1 MLPAMAGN
9 GRVKVY
15 AMVRIRKCRRL
26 GCNNPVPQSEGRGRP
41 QKYCRHACK
50 IAAFRRRHRHR
61 GVRQATAGPAEWYTP
76 SWVVELARDTLGT
89 IDLDPSS
96 DDTAQAVVQAAQS
109 FGVGRPDAEGGLSPA
124 ATWAGRVWMNPPYG
138 KGLLQAFIDRLIA
151 EVDAGH
157 VDAAMV
163 LTSVHAMSSAS
174 SGQPLM
180 RASVVSCVL
189 RGRLTFWGP
198 NSTGATPTFGSV
210 VTALGR
216 GLDVDRFTRVW
227 SPYGAV
233 VAASGNGTS

>member
-1 MLPAMAGN
+1 MA
-9 GRVKVY
+9 
-15 AMVRIRKCRRL
+15 RIRKCRRI

-61 GVRQATAGPAEWYTP
+61 GVRHATPGPAEWYSP
-76 SWVVELARDTLGT
+76 PWVVELARDTLGT
-89 IDLDPSS
+89 IDCDPAS
-96 DDTAQAVVQAAQS
+96 DAAAQASVQATTWYGE
-109 FGVGRPDAEGGLSPA
+109 GVPDKAGGLSPTA
-124 ATWAGRVWMNPPYG
+124 IWSGRLWMNPPYG
-138 KGLLQAFIDRLIA
+138 KGLLQAFIARLIA

-157 VDAAMV
+157 VTQALV
-163 LTSVHAMSSAS
+163 LTSVHAMSAAS

-180 RASVVSCVL
+180 RASCVTCVL

-216 GLDVDRFTRVW
+216 GLDVGRFTRVW

-233 VAASGNGTS
+233 VAGQQPISELEHFNVV